1 MKNLFSLAVALV
13 VSALLCVTNTYAQDK
28 DINKDLASLK
38 AELAQAVEVGKLTE
52 KQAVQ
57 KYEAATAKQ
66 GGATKKSKAKNSEF
80 VEKLQAL
87 VDEGKL
93 TEKEAKELYRTVF
106 PGNATKGAQPK
117 KMSGKKTDYETE
129 SLKELQILSA
139 TLPTSST
146 PGDEE
151 GPAASGF
158 FGWAAKM
165 THRFMDN
172 SHQGEPRLINGLSFR
187 LDYRDHDSIGRS
199 WENVTIRI
207 GHGDWSSIKYNA
219 SREFELVDKPQ
230 VVFAKPWSF
239 PPLKGFPS
247 TEPAEWGGPQNALNF
262 RFDEPFQYNG
272 KDAIYVEFVFDGG
285 KAVDGRE
292 WDRDLPYG
300 FEYYLDSM
308 PESGGWRVA
317 ENPEGL
323 DRSAAIKMK
332 QSKTFGP
339 RVEAAVSY
347 TAGGQSVWTSSPKGM
362 SYLKW
367 EFSPAKK

>member
-1 MKNLFSLAVALV
+1 MKEEDMKNLFLLAVALV

-28 DINKDLASLK
+28 DIIKDLASLK
-38 AELAQAVEVGKLTE
+38 AELAQAVEAGKLTK

-66 GGATKKSKAKNSEF
+66 GGATKKSKAKYSEF
-80 VEKLQAL
+80 VGKLQAL

-93 TEKEAKELYRTVF
+93 TEKEAKELYLTVF
-106 PGNATKGAQPK
+106 PGDATKGMQPK
-117 KMSGKKTDYETE
+117 KKSGKKTDYKTE
-129 SLKELQILSA
+129 SLKKQEKLSV
-139 TLPTSST
+139 TMPTSST
-146 PGDEE
+146 AGDEE
-151 GPAASGF
+151 GHAATGF

-172 SHQGEPRLINGLSFR
+172 SHQGEARLINGLSFR

-219 SREFELVDKPQ
+219 SDEFELVDKPQ

-239 PPLKGFPS
+239 PTLKGFPS

-262 RFDEPFQYNG
+262 RFDKPFQYNG
-272 KDAIYVEFVFDGG
+272 EDAIYIEFVFDGG
-285 KAVDGRE
+285 KAIDGRKWE
-292 WDRDLPYG
+292 GDLPYG

-323 DRSAAIKMK
+323 YRS
-332 QSKTFGP
+332 P

-347 TAGGQSVWTSSPKGM
+347 TAGGQSVWTASPKGM